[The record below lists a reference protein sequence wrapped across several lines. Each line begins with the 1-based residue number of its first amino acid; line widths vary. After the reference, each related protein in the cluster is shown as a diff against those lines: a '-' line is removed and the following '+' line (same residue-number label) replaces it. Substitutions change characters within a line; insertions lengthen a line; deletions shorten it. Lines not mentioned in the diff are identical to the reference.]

1 MSKICYVKKNFS
13 RKNLDLINRI
23 NEIID
28 LYKESDAK
36 PTLLKI
42 FNKLVNDGVL
52 EGGRQSHKR
61 LASVV
66 GNARI
71 SGLIGWDDMRAGGR
85 NMKGILCYE
94 NMHRPILQYKA

>member
-52 EGGRQSHKR
+52 EDGRQSHKR

-71 SGLIGWDDMRAGGR
+71 SGLIGWDDIEGR
-85 NMKGILCYE
+85 RQEHEGDLV
-94 NMHRPILQYKA
+94 L